1 VLDQLAEESR
11 VQALR
16 KDLDFRYVPCARMV
30 QTDRHLLA
38 RVLRN
43 FLSNALRY
51 IAEGRVLLGCR
62 RDPSGIRI
70 EVWDTGPGIPAE
82 EQEAIFVAF
91 HRVAV
96 AVPPAEQNGGLGLGL
111 SSARISDSQRRDR
124 LLLLNAFA
132 VVLLT
137 LLGAAGE
144 SLGMDRHLKSN
155 TVKTRSHSLF
165 RQGCMLYDLIP
176 NMPENRRKPLVE
188 RYAELL
194 HQSRVVSET
203 FAIV

>member
-1 VLDQLAEESR
+1 MHSSMSLGLSQKTTVFALDEVLDQLAEESR

-111 SSARISDSQRRDR
+111 SSARISDPQRRCCCS
-124 LLLLNAFA
+124 
-132 VVLLT
+132 T
-137 LLGAAGE
+137 P
-144 SLGMDRHLKSN
+144 SP
-155 TVKTRSHSLF
+155 LF
-165 RQGCMLYDLIP
+165 CSPCSAPPAR
-176 NMPENRRKPLVE
+176 
-188 RYAELL
+188 A
-194 HQSRVVSET
+194 S
-203 FAIV
+203 A